1 MCPASYNNT
10 TFPIVYFS
18 LLDNI
23 CLDKDSLRKQSW
35 EIWYNT
41 YLMVNDPVINTSN
54 LDILVKASSW
64 GQDHDGNIVF

>member
-23 CLDKDSLRKQSW
+23 CLDKDSLRKQSL
-35 EIWYNT
+35 EIWCNT

-54 LDILVKASSW
+54 LNILVKASSW

>member
-23 CLDKDSLRKQSW
+23 CLDKDSSRKQSL
-35 EIWYNT
+35 EIWCNT
-41 YLMVNDPVINTSN
+41 YLMLNDPVINTSN
-54 LDILVKASSW
+54 
-64 GQDHDGNIVF
+64 